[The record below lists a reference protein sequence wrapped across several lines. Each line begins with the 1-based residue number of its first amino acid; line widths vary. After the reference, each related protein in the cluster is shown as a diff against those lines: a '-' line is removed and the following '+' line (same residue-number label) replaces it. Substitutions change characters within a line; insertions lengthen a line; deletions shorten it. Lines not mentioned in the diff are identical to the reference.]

1 MGKKTKGEGTP
12 IIGERKGKWQLE
24 LCSLPNWHWMTFSI
38 WLVGFFH
45 MMSKSNGCCVIV
57 YLVLLLPFFI
67 SLSLS
72 LSLLL
77 FFFFFLFFFFLWTWK
92 FGNVISVMW
101 CLLKL
106 KQVDWLNFIA
116 DKIEKKGTLHCF
128 LSFLLF
134 FFFFFFFNPWYK
146 SFLLSFWPANKTNN
160 EMVFLYS

>member
-1 MGKKTKGEGTP
+1 
-12 IIGERKGKWQLE
+12 
-24 LCSLPNWHWMTFSI
+24 MTFSI

-67 SLSLS
+67 SLYLSLS
-72 LSLLL
+72 LSLSLS
-77 FFFFFLFFFFLWTWK
+77 FSFLWTRK

-128 LSFLLF
+128 LSFLLLF
-134 FFFFFFFNPWYK
+134 FFFFFFFNPWNK

-160 EMVFLYS
+160 QMVFLYS

>member
-1 MGKKTKGEGTP
+1 MDDIFHLIDWFLSHDEQEQWLLCYCLFGPTP
-12 IIGERKGKWQLE
+12 AFLYFII
-24 LCSLPNWHWMTFSI
+24 S
-38 WLVGFFH
+38 
-45 MMSKSNGCCVIV
+45 
-57 YLVLLLPFFI
+57 I

-72 LSLLL
+72 LS
-77 FFFFFLFFFFLWTWK
+77 FLFFFSFLWTRK
-92 FGNVISVMW
+92 FGNVICVMW

-128 LSFLLF
+128 LSFLLLFF
-134 FFFFFFFNPWYK
+134 FFFFFFFNPWNK